1 MQDLE
6 HNEPPRVSSNG
17 SSNAV
22 DSGAIVDALRRW
34 GLVVL
39 AAIVIAFS
47 VQFFVARPY
56 VIPSASMMPTLG
68 DGDRVM
74 VNRLS
79 YTVGDLQR
87 GQVIVFDTPPNQ
99 ESDADV
105 FIKRVIGLPGET
117 VIMRDGA
124 VYIDGLLMVEPY
136 LAASTGTRQGPR
148 RIPGC
153 ANAEPA
159 FSSCTVPDG
168 HVFVLGDNRGASDDS
183 RVFGPVPIDTI
194 VGRAALRVW
203 PLSEIAQL

>member
-1 MQDLE
+1 MEDDPRDEAAE
-6 HNEPPRVSSNG
+6 HHRSGFVKPG
-17 SSNAV
+17 AV
-22 DSGAIVDALRRW
+22 RRW
-34 GLVVL
+34 TLVVA

-47 VQFFVARPY
+47 IQLFVARPY

-79 YTVGDLQR
+79 YRVGELER

-105 FIKRVIGLPGET
+105 FIKRIIGLPGET
-117 VIMRDGA
+117 VILRDGA
-124 VYIDGLLMVEPY
+124 VYIDGLLMIEPY
-136 LAASTGTRQGPR
+136 LAPNTGTRQGSR

-153 ANAEPA
+153 SGAAPTFA
-159 FSSCTVPDG
+159 SCTVPDG

-203 PLSEIAQL
+203 PLNDLARL